1 MVHHH
6 FVLSLY
12 SIESQF
18 STCWFLF
25 LNLVNILSLSSVLK
39 MHFLKVK
46 VTFVIPIIESFVQNL
61 HGSLEYYFSLEI
73 FIAKLV
79 EIDDTVLTIP
89 LNWFK
94 LDLPR
99 RPNNLSYICVW
110 NSLPPSCPGVPPKY
124 LSPFPIQVNV
134 DIKT

>member
-1 MVHHH
+1 
-6 FVLSLY
+6 
-12 SIESQF
+12 
-18 STCWFLF
+18 
-25 LNLVNILSLSSVLK
+25 

-99 RPNNLSYICVW
+99 RPNNTL
-110 NSLPPSCPGVPPKY
+110 
-124 LSPFPIQVNV
+124 
-134 DIKT
+134 DISIDHSSH